1 MKNIR
6 ILVADDERIAA
17 DIIGAELT
25 SEGYAADVVYSG
37 SDAVCKLNHEK
48 YDLLILDNRMPGKS
62 GLEILEAVN
71 GTKASQKVIL
81 MTAYAT
87 VNDAVSS
94 MKLGAVDYIQ
104 KPFDNDQLISMVNRL
119 FQDDYAETAEEHT
132 VTEEDGQQLMGH
144 SARFTEFYSKLM
156 RVKDLIT
163 TVLLIGES
171 GTGKSAVAKEMH
183 LRSNRCKEPFVHVN
197 CATLPP
203 NLVESELFGHVK
215 GAFTGAY
222 SDKKGKFEQAGE
234 GTLFLDEIST
244 LPLDLQSKL
253 LTVLQERQFE
263 KIGGSKTI
271 EFKARVISATNT
283 NLAEEV
289 KNGHFRE
296 DLFYR
301 LNVIT
306 LECPPLRERKE
317 DIEDLFYFFLERFKK
332 LHERTIVSVDEALI
346 QALIQQPWRGNIREL
361 ENTVERI
368 VAMNT
373 SGMLTIDDLR
383 NDPFFEIQEIEKKPQ
398 SEYDRIVEALRLN
411 NDHRERTAQYLGIS
425 RRTLQYKL
433 KKYNLI

>member
-1 MKNIR
+1 M
-6 ILVADDERIAA
+6 
-17 DIIGAELT
+17 
-25 SEGYAADVVYSG
+25 DVVYSG
-37 SDAVCKLNHEK
+37 QDAVCRLNTDR
-48 YDLLILDNRMPGKS
+48 YDLLILDNRMPGKT
-62 GLEILEAVN
+62 GLEILKGVN
-71 GTKASQKVIL
+71 GVNAAQKVIL

-104 KPFDNDQLISMVNRL
+104 KPFDNDKLISMVNRL
-119 FQDDYAETAEEHT
+119 FQDDYAEGGEEN
-132 VTEEDGQQLMGH
+132 VVSEQDGQKLVGH
-144 SARFTEFYSKLM
+144 SARFNEFYSKLM

-183 LRSNRCKEPFVHVN
+183 LRSCRKDKPFVHVN

-222 SDKKGKFEQAGE
+222 SDKKGKFAQAGE

-244 LPLDLQSKL
+244 LPLNLQSKL
-253 LTVLQERQFE
+253 LTVLQERRFE

-271 EFKARVISATNT
+271 EFKARVISATNA

-317 DIEDLFYFFLERFKK
+317 DIEDLFRFFLERFKK
-332 LHERTIVSVDEALI
+332 LHERNIVSVDEQLI
-346 QALIQQPWRGNIREL
+346 QMLIQQPWRGNIREL
-361 ENTVERI
+361 ENTVERL
-368 VAMNT
+368 VAMNA
-373 SGMLTIDDLR
+373 SGILTIEDLR
-383 NDPFFEIQEIEKKPQ
+383 NDPFFELPSEEPQPPVPAQTQ
-398 SEYDRIVEALRLN
+398 SEYDRIMEALKIN
-411 NDHRERTAQYLGIS
+411 HNHRERTAQYLGIS

-433 KKYNLI
+433 KKYNII